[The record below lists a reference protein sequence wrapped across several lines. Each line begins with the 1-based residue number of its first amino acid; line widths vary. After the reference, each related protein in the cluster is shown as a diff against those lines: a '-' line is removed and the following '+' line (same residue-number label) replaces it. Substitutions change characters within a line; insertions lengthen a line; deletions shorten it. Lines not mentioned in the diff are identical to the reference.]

1 MMLNQNNDSG
11 IMASSGSNHW
21 QHAPL
26 LKKRKGNIK
35 LWLKGFMLFILNK
48 MEIMF
53 EIQNHLK

>member
-1 MMLNQNNDSG
+1 MLNQNIDSG
-11 IMASSGSNHW
+11 IMAISVSNHW
-21 QHAPL
+21 QHATL

-35 LWLKGFMLFILNK
+35 LWLKSFMLFILNK